1 MSKRF
6 WTRLLIAGLALR
18 HLLAGG
24 ARHRPGPTGP
34 LRILVIAPLFAG
46 DALLLT
52 PLLAKLRQRYP
63 SCELYLIAG
72 RAVQTLY
79 QPRPYGVQ
87 AGIFDARHPGTL
99 LALRRWPAAD
109 LAVTAGESRY
119 SWLALALG
127 ARWIVGFGGEGRRL
141 QNWALDERLPLPQQP
156 AAWGDMAAMLVRG
169 APAAPYHA
177 GDWPDPGFAPFEF
190 PPSPYCVLHVQAS
203 SPLKHWQEAK
213 WLALADWLAS
223 RGMTVVWSAGRDGK
237 DLIDRIDPAGRYAAL
252 GWRLDLAQLWHLVKR
267 SALLVSVDTS
277 VGHIGKL
284 TDTPTLVL
292 FGPGSASLYG
302 AGDFWRD
309 SPWRAA
315 TVPDFHCRDRQ
326 VLFKR
331 DIPWVRRCDRGTGEC
346 AAPRCMHAIEVDAV
360 RAQINQL
367 LSMRE
372 PA

>member
-1 MSKRF
+1 MSTRF

-24 ARHRPGPTGP
+24 VRRRPTTPH
-34 LRILVIAPLFAG
+34 RILVIAPLFAG

-52 PLLAKLRQRYP
+52 PLLAKLRRQHP

-72 RAVQTLY
+72 GAVQSLY
-79 QPRPYGVQ
+79 QRRPYGAQ
-87 AGIFDARHPGTL
+87 AGVFDPRDPGTL
-99 LALRRWPAAD
+99 LALRRWPVAD
-109 LAVTAGESRY
+109 FAIVAGESRY

-127 ARWIVGFGGEGRRL
+127 ARWIVGFGGERRRL
-141 QNWALDERLPLPQQP
+141 QNGALDERIPLPLQP
-156 AAWGDMAAMLVRG
+156 AAWGDMAGMLIHG
-169 APAAPYHA
+169 APAAPYRA
-177 GDWPDPGFAPFEF
+177 GDWPDPGFAAFEF
-190 PPSPYCVLHVQAS
+190 PPSPYCLLHVEAS
-203 SPLKHWQEAK
+203 SPLKHWEEAK
-213 WLALADWLAS
+213 WLALAQWLAS
-223 RGMTVVWSAGRDGK
+223 RGMTVVWSAGRGGK
-237 DLIDRIDPAGRYAAL
+237 DLIKRIDPVGRFPAL
-252 GWRLDLAQLWHLVKR
+252 GWQLDLAQLWHLVKR

-284 TDTPTLVL
+284 TGTPTLVL

-302 AGDFWRD
+302 AGDFWRE

-315 TVPDFHCRDRQ
+315 TVLDFPCRDQR

-331 DIPWVRRCDRGTGEC
+331 EIPWIRRCDRRPGQC
-346 AAPRCMHAIEVDAV
+346 AAPRCMHAIESDPV
-360 RAQINQL
+360 REQLVQL